1 MTCRIAH
8 SRPTITHV
16 VAVRAGSSRR
26 HTAATAGGSC
36 SRAPGHTLCRP
47 RTACACSAQHGF
59 MLGSGVWHIHRE
71 LKQNAE
77 QHAPRW
83 SCRSCPRGRSWG
95 PRAPAGLAAAPQGP
109 RRRSRHSRAPRTVG
123 SAALPPGP
131 AGQTCSRTP
140 RRACQGPALCPA
152 AQSRRLPSDRPAAGT
167 APSCMQEACRT
178 CFVVPLRE
186 RAPAVLGGHGFSGR
200 AKATPVASPAS
211 CRLVLAQVVS
221 PAPTRGLMVHRT
233 SGMGQPCA

>member
-140 RRACQGPALCPA
+140 RRACQDPALLPA
-152 AQSRRLPSDRPAAGT
+152 AQSRRLPPPHRPAAGT
-167 APSCMQEACRT
+167 ARSCMHEACRT
-178 CFVVPLRE
+178 CFVAPLRG
-186 RAPAVLGGHGFSGR
+186 RAPAVLGGQRFSGR

-211 CRLVLAQVVS
+211 CRLVPVRS
-221 PAPTRGLMVHRT
+221 APTLGLMHHT
-233 SGMGQPCA
+233 KSMGQPCA